1 MGSSKLTIAMILK
14 SSLFLLSLVLSLVT
28 RLEGKSA
35 KKGLCIPPGD
45 NFHCGDLGAFNNV
58 SWWYNWHVT
67 PNHEQTPPEDHCS
80 CTTGSCGPPPTNK
93 VFIPMVWGY
102 HEEDRPWHDDIND
115 LVSDEYDIIL
125 GFNEPNHSDQS
136 DIPPEVAASAWLEL
150 QNMYPGKTLVS
161 PAPAGGN
168 TNWFDPFFEA
178 CELLGCRIDY
188 LATHDYAGNADAVM
202 NRLKMLHQRYG
213 KKIWL
218 TEFAKCCTHDENEV
232 IEFVKEI
239 IPRLEAANYVYRY
252 SWFITRYNEN
262 KGTGDWYLDSINS
275 LFEKDS
281 SELSEVGRLY
291 NML

>member
-1 MGSSKLTIAMILK
+1 MILK
-14 SSLFLLSLVLSLVT
+14 SILLLLSLVT
-28 RLEGKSA
+28 ILEGKSS

-45 NFHCGDLGAFNNV
+45 NFHCGDLAAFNNV

-67 PNHEQTPPEDHCS
+67 PNHERTPPEDYCT
-80 CTTGSCGPPPTNK
+80 CTTGSCGPPPPNK
-93 VFIPMVWGY
+93 IFIPMVWGY

-136 DIPPEVAASAWLEL
+136 DIPPEVAASAWIEL

-232 IEFVKEI
+232 IDFVKEI

-252 SWFITRYNEN
+252 SWFITRYNEKN
-262 KGTGDWYLDSINS
+262 RTGDWYLDSINS